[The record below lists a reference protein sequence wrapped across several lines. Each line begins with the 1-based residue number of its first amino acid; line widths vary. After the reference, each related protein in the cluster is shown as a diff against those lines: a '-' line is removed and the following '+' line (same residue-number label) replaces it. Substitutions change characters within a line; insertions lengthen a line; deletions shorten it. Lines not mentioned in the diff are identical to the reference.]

1 MPTIS
6 GQPAVASHKLAIKGI
21 QSKQNS
27 FKYEKFWTDLEWESF
42 GDCSKSDSFTNSITT
57 NLRIFTQKWID
68 RQIQFWEKFVDS

>member
-27 FKYEKFWTDLEWESF
+27 LKYEKFWIDREWESF
-42 GDCSKSDSFTNSITT
+42 GDCSKSDSLTNSITT
-57 NLRIFTQKWID
+57 NLRVFSRKWMSVLV
-68 RQIQFWEKFVDS
+68 Q